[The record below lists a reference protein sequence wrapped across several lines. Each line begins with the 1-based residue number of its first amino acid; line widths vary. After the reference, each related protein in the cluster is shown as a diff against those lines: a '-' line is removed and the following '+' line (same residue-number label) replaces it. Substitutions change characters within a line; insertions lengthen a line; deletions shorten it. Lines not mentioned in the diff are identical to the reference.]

1 MGTPPPPSSGSSH
14 RKVLKMAQIKLT
26 YFNLRARAEPARLGL
41 ADAGAK
47 YDDVRL
53 PAPWDNPKP
62 WATLK
67 PTTPYGQCPL
77 LEWDGEIIAQSMA
90 ITRFLAAQFGLK
102 GRNNVESAQV
112 DEIVDAIEDVIG
124 VTIKTHFEEDPAA
137 KAAKVAELNKT
148 AVLPMLQSV
157 EKRLVSRGG
166 QFLVGNNISLADIH
180 LYFFCSEYTTPP
192 MLTATPKIAD
202 LVRRVGALPNIQRW
216 VRARPASK
224 L

>member
-1 MGTPPPPSSGSSH
+1 MGTRPTPPCRASKSESEA
-14 RKVLKMAQIKLT
+14 KMAQIKLT
-26 YFNLRARAEPARLGL
+26 YFNLRARAEPARLVL
-41 ADAGAK
+41 AYAGAK

-77 LEWDGEIIAQSMA
+77 LEWDGEVIAQSMA

-102 GRNNVESAQV
+102 GRNNVESAQ
-112 DEIVDAIEDVIG
+112 VDAIEDVIG

-148 AVLPMLQSV
+148 AVLPMLQAV

-202 LVRRVGALPNIQRW
+202 LVRRIGALPNIQRW